1 MKLKVRA
8 LIDPF
13 ETFLDLA
20 VADEHWLG
28 WRFLVAGDGV
38 VSISKAKSNVNKPFL
53 NLTLNLSR
61 TKFKKNQETSCLFH
75 AIKSLDLDKTQKM

>member
-13 ETFLDLA
+13 ETFLALA

-38 VSISKAKSNVNKPFL
+38 VSISKAKSNVKMKYL
-53 NLTLNLSR
+53 LKTLAESI
-61 TKFKKNQETSCLFH
+61 LF
-75 AIKSLDLDKTQKM
+75 

>member
-13 ETFLDLA
+13 ETFLALG

-61 TKFKKNQETSCLFH
+61 TKFKKRSR
-75 AIKSLDLDKTQKM
+75 D